1 MSKTIFILY
10 EFICRRAC
18 KKKKFKSKFPVLGW
32 FLDLQNMD
40 VFLKNLLQSKFRNN
54 FQAEIILQS
63 PCLLILFHM
72 VWKNQEIWDP
82 WLVGF
87 WINRHLKMPKISAN
101 NFFSYLSHHYGFTN
115 DFEIRKKKISNLPRG
130 VSTCKILPF

>member
-1 MSKTIFILY
+1 MSSY
-10 EFICRRAC
+10 VEGHV
-18 KKKKFKSKFPVLGW
+18 KKKFKSKFPVLGW

-40 VFLKNLLQSKFRNN
+40 IFLKNLLQSKFRNN

-101 NFFSYLSHHYGFTN
+101 NFFSYLSHHYGFTK